1 MFQKEKINFTKLI
14 YYFNQSFFYL
24 TNNLNKMFPVYK
36 PYLKKYKESAHKAIE
51 SEWISNHGIYVDL
64 AANELKNKIDCENCI
79 LMNNGTA
86 ATHCLFLALKYK
98 YPNINK
104 IYLPNNVFIAP
115 YNCGLTEYPKEIFEI
130 MKINNETLN
139 IDTDKEYIK
148 SLEKNSAMVVVHN
161 LGNIVN
167 IPRIKRLRPD
177 IIIIEDNCEGIF
189 GKYENNYTGSCK
201 EVLATA
207 VSFYGNKTI
216 TTGEGGAFFTNDKEV
231 YDYIKNIYSHG
242 MSEERYIHNYLGYN
256 YRMTNLQAAFLY
268 EQIKDIDHI
277 LSKKK
282 EVFNNYY
289 KYLNNLI
296 EKNKI
301 IIPKT
306 EEKTKKSLWM
316 FVIIL
321 TGKQY
326 KKIEIFMR
334 EKNIDI
340 RPYFYPVSSHKHLKN
355 IKNNYETEF
364 NKKITN
370 HGMILPSYPELSEV
384 NIKYICYC
392 LEECL

>member
-1 MFQKEKINFTKLI
+1 
-14 YYFNQSFFYL
+14 
-24 TNNLNKMFPVYK
+24 MFPVYK
-36 PYLKKYKESAHKAIE
+36 PYLKNYKESAHKAIE

-115 YNCGLTEYPKEIFEI
+115 YNCGLMEYPKETFEI
-130 MKINNETLN
+130 MKIDEETLN
-139 IDTDKEYIK
+139 IDTDEEYIK
-148 SLEKNSAMVVVHN
+148 SLEKNSAIVVVHN

-177 IIIIEDNCEGIF
+177 IVIIEDNCEGIF
-189 GKYENNYTGSCK
+189 GKYEGNYTGSS
-201 EVLATA
+201 ENVLCSA

-216 TTGEGGAFFTNDKEV
+216 TTGEGGAFLTNNKDV
-231 YDYIKNIYSHG
+231 YNYIKNIYSHG
-242 MSEERYIHNYLGYN
+242 MSEERYVHHYLGYN
-256 YRMTNLQAAFLY
+256 YRITNLQAAFLY
-268 EQIKDIDHI
+268 EQMKDIDHI

-282 EVFNNYY
+282 ELFNNYY

-316 FVIIL
+316 FIIIL
-321 TGKQY
+321 KEKSF
-326 KKIEIFMR
+326 KKLEIYMK

-340 RPYFYPVSSHKHLKN
+340 RPFFYCVSNHKHLKE
-355 IKNNYETEF
+355 IKNTNESEF
-364 NKKITN
+364 SKDITKK
-370 HGMILPSYPELSEV
+370 GVILPSYPELNED
-384 NIKYICYC
+384 NIKYICCC
-392 LEECL
+392 LEEYF